1 MGTDLSHGKPR
12 GELVGEEP
20 LIDYIQM
27 IAILNYYARMG
38 S

>member
-1 MGTDLSHGKPR
+1 MGTDLSHGKSR
-12 GELVGEEP
+12 GELVGEGP

-27 IAILNYYARMG
+27 IAVLNYYARMG

>member
-1 MGTDLSHGKPR
+1 MGTDLSHGKSR

-20 LIDYIQM
+20 LIDYIHM